1 MAVTITYYPRL
12 YLGESISRKKLDKI
26 KRRLEKKPLLS
37 GVFLLTLSTNATG
50 QLEIYKARLLAE
62 HYYRE
67 NPPYVI
73 GIAKTYDEAVAIVE
87 QIVAECLQAR
97 GDCMLKEYLLC
108 SM

>member
-1 MAVTITYYPRL
+1 MAASITYYPRL

-26 KRRLEKKPLLS
+26 KKRLEKKPLLS
-37 GVFLLTLSTNATG
+37 GVFLLTLSANATD

-62 HYYRE
+62 RYYRE